1 MQIFYGLNNNK
12 IDITNYCY
20 THLFHNDYIVI
31 VNSDIRRAQYFGDPL
46 PYIVKKIY
54 INHKGVETEYDNTET
69 IYINAKTYEITV
81 DKYLKGKPELEEI
94 HQNIEFR
101 HGSLNDE
108 YNEQL
113 MVLNNLKGNEKIL
126 EIGGNIGRV
135 SMVVSKLLQDDS
147 HYVILESDE
156 KSATQLMDNKI
167 LNNCNFNVLPFA
179 LSKRKLIQRGWTTVA
194 SDKVYPGYTQVNTI
208 TLEKL
213 NDTFNIEFDTLIL
226 DCEGAFYYILMDY
239 PEILKNI
246 KLIIVENDYTDIEHY
261 KYVENVLRKNGFHET
276 FAELGGYGY
285 EPCYTHFYQVWK
297 HFG

>member
-81 DKYLKGKPELEEI
+81 DKYLRGKTELEEI
-94 HQNIEFR
+94 HKNIEFR

-135 SMVVSKLLQDDS
+135 SMIVSKLLQDDS

-179 LSKRKLIQRGWTTVA
+179 LSKRKLIQRGWTSVA
-194 SDKVYPGYTQVNTI
+194 SDVVYPCYKQVNTI

-213 NDTFNIEFDTLIL
+213 NELFNIEFDTLIL

-246 KLIIVENDYTDIEHY
+246 KLIITENDYTNIEHY
-261 KYVENVLRKNGFHET
+261 NHVQNELRKNGFLET

-285 EPCYTHFYQVWK
+285 EPCHTYFYQVWK
-297 HFG
+297 KM